1 MMDAIVEQLK
11 LLLGPSGVVET
22 PTIAAVGNWRGH
34 PYNSPFLLRPAN
46 TEQVAAVLRLCH
58 QHRQPLVI
66 HGGLSGMVGG
76 TSSAKSEISLSLEC
90 LQKIESIDTLGRTMT
105 VESGVRLQA
114 VQEAAA
120 AQNLFFALDLG
131 ARGSATIGGNI
142 ATNAGGNQVIR
153 YGMAREQVL
162 GLEVVLADGTILSS
176 MNHLLKNNAGYDLKH
191 LFIGSEGTL
200 GIVTKA
206 VLRLRPAMSA
216 RHTALVATDKFDKLP
231 RLLSHIESAL
241 GGKLSAFEAMWDN
254 YYELAIHGP
263 HLGAP
268 PLAQRHPFYALIESS
283 GSDSEAEA
291 ATFLAALESALA
303 AGIIDD
309 AVLAKSIKEQDALW
323 AIRDNIDALSA
334 IAPII
339 IFDVGL
345 PIGAM
350 EGYLKEI
357 ESALKSQL
365 DLSKIAVF
373 GHLGDSNLHIVVGTE
388 TEDLAVYHRVEEIL
402 YAPLQ
407 ALGGSISAEHGIGL
421 EKKRYLHYSR
431 NKEEIANMQLLKAT
445 FDPHN
450 ILNPGKIIDF

>member
-1 MMDAIVEQLK
+1 MENIHEQLK
-11 LLLGPSGVVET
+11 ALLDPSAVVEA
-22 PTIAAVGNWRGH
+22 PSISAVGNWLGH
-34 PYNSPFLLRPAN
+34 PYNSPLVLRPTT
-46 TEQVAAVLRLCH
+46 TEEVAAILRLCN
-58 QHRQPLVI
+58 QHRQAVVV

-76 TSSAKSEISLSLEC
+76 TSSAGDEICLSLERM
-90 LQKIESIDTLGRTMT
+90 QKAVSIDKLGRTMT
-105 VESGVRLQA
+105 VESGVHLQE

-120 AQNLFFALDLG
+120 AEGLFFALDLG

-206 VLRLRPAMSA
+206 VLRLRPAMPA
-216 RHTALVATDKFDKLP
+216 RNTALVATDQFDKLP

-241 GGKLSAFEAMWDN
+241 GGKLSAFEAIWDN
-254 YYELAIHGP
+254 YYQLATQGP

-268 PLAQRHPFYALIESS
+268 PLAQRHPYYALIEST

-291 ATFLAALESALA
+291 ATFLAALESALN
-303 AGIIDD
+303 AGLIDD
-309 AVLAKSIKEQDALW
+309 AVLAKSAKEQDALW
-323 AIRDNIDALSA
+323 AIRDNIDSLAA
-334 IAPII
+334 IAPVI

-350 EGYLKEI
+350 EAYIKQI
-357 ESALKSQL
+357 EAELKSQL
-365 DLSKIAVF
+365 GLTQLAVF

-388 TEDLAVYHRVEEIL
+388 TEDIDVYHRVEEVL

-431 NKEEIANMQLLKAT
+431 NAEEIATMRMLKKT
-445 FDPHN
+445 FDPNN
-450 ILNPGKIIDF
+450 ILNPGKVVDL

>member
-1 MMDAIVEQLK
+1 MKEIREQLK
-11 LLLGPSGVVET
+11 ALLGPSGVVES
-22 PTIAAVGNWRGH
+22 PSIAAVGNWRGH
-34 PYNSPFLLRPAN
+34 SYDSPLLLRPQT
-46 TEQVAAVLRLCH
+46 TEQVAAILRLCNQH
-58 QHRQPLVI
+58 QQAVVV

-76 TSSAKSEISLSLEC
+76 TSSAGDEICISLERM
-90 LQKIESIDTLGRTMT
+90 QKIEGIDKLGRTMT
-105 VESGVRLQA
+105 VESGVRLQE

-120 AQNLFFALDLG
+120 AEDLFFALDLG

-176 MNHLLKNNAGYDLKH
+176 MNHLLKNNAGYDLKQ

-206 VLRLRPAMSA
+206 VLRLRPAMPA
-216 RHTALVATDKFDKLP
+216 RNTALVATNQFDKLP

-241 GGKLSAFEAMWDN
+241 GGKLSAFEAIWDN
-254 YYELAIHGP
+254 YYQLATKGP

-268 PLAQRHPFYALIESS
+268 PLEQSHPYYALIESS
-283 GSDSEAEA
+283 GSDAEGEA
-291 ATFLAALESALA
+291 TVFLAALESALNA
-303 AGIIDD
+303 DLIQD
-309 AVLAKSIKEQDALW
+309 AVLAKSETEQDALW
-323 AIRDNIDALSA
+323 AIRDNIDSLAA
-334 IAPII
+334 IAPVI

-350 EGYLKEI
+350 EDYLKHI
-357 ESALKSQL
+357 ESELKSQL
-365 DLSKIAVF
+365 ELSKIAVF

-388 TEDLAVYHRVEEIL
+388 TEDIAVYHRVEEIL

-431 NKEEIANMQLLKAT
+431 SAEEIATMQLLKRS
-445 FDPHN
+445 FDPNN
-450 ILNPGKIIDF
+450 ILNPGKIIDI

>member
-1 MMDAIVEQLK
+1 MESIHERLK
-11 LLLGPSGVVET
+11 ALLGPSGVVEA
-22 PTIAAVGNWRGH
+22 PSISAVGNWRGH
-34 PYNSPFLLRPAN
+34 PYSSPLLLRPAN
-46 TEQVAAVLRLCH
+46 TEQVAEVLRLCN

-66 HGGLSGMVGG
+66 QGGLSSMVGG
-76 TSSAKSEISLSLEC
+76 TSSAKSEISLSLER
-90 LQKIESIDTLGRTMT
+90 LQKIETIDTLGRTMT

-120 AQNLFFALDLG
+120 GEGLFFALDLG

-206 VLRLRPAMSA
+206 VLRLRPAMPA
-216 RHTALVATDKFDKLP
+216 RNTALVATDEFDKLP

-241 GGKLSAFEAMWDN
+241 GGKLSAFEAIWDN
-254 YYELAIHGP
+254 YYQLAIQGP

-268 PLAQRHPFYALIESS
+268 PLAQCHPYYALIESS
-283 GSDSEAEA
+283 GSDGETDA
-291 ATFLAALESALA
+291 AAFLSALESALSA
-303 AGIIDD
+303 SLIND
-309 AVLAKSIKEQDALW
+309 AVLAKSEKEQGALW
-323 AIRDNIDALSA
+323 AIRDNIDSLAA
-334 IAPII
+334 IAPVI

-350 EGYLKEI
+350 EDYLKHI
-357 ESALKSQL
+357 EAALKSQL
-365 DLSKIAVF
+365 GLTQLAVF

-388 TEDLAVYHRVEEIL
+388 TEDIAVYHRIEEIL

-407 ALGGSISAEHGIGL
+407 TLGGSISAEHGIGL

-431 NKEEIANMQLLKAT
+431 NAEEIATMRLLKKT

-450 ILNPGKIIDF
+450 ILNPGKVLDL

>member
-1 MMDAIVEQLK
+1 MENIHERLK
-11 LLLGPSGVVET
+11 ALLGPSGIVEA
-22 PTIAAVGNWRGH
+22 PSISAVGNWRGH
-34 PYNSPFLLRPAN
+34 PYNSPLLLRPAN
-46 TEQVAAVLRLCH
+46 TEQVANVLRLCH

-66 HGGLSGMVGG
+66 QGGLSGMVGG
-76 TSSAKSEISLSLEC
+76 TSSAKSEISLSLER
-90 LQKIESIDTLGRTMT
+90 LEKIEAIDTLCRTMT

-120 AQNLFFALDLG
+120 GEGLFFALDLG

-162 GLEVVLADGTILSS
+162 GLEVVMADGTILSS

-216 RHTALVATDKFDKLP
+216 RNTALVATDKFDKLP

-241 GGKLSAFEAMWDN
+241 GGKLSAFEAIWDN
-254 YYELAIHGP
+254 YYQLAVQGP

-268 PLAQRHPFYALIESS
+268 PLAQRHPYYALIESS
-283 GSDSEAEA
+283 GSDGETDAT
-291 ATFLAALESALA
+291 TFLSALESALS
-303 AGIIDD
+303 AGLIND
-309 AVLAKSIKEQDALW
+309 AVLAKSEKEQDALW
-323 AIRDNIDALSA
+323 AIRDNIDSLTA
-334 IAPII
+334 IAPVI

-350 EGYLKEI
+350 EDYLKHI
-357 ESALKSQL
+357 EAALKSQL
-365 DLSKIAVF
+365 GLTQLSVF
-373 GHLGDSNLHIVVGTE
+373 GHLGDSNLHIVIGTE
-388 TEDLAVYHRVEEIL
+388 TEDIAVYHRVEEIL

-407 ALGGSISAEHGIGL
+407 TLGGSISAEHGIGL

-431 NKEEIANMQLLKAT
+431 NAEEMATMQLLKKT

-450 ILNPGKIIDF
+450 ILNPGKVVDL

>member
-1 MMDAIVEQLK
+1 MENIHERLK
-11 LLLGPSGVVET
+11 ALLGPSGVVEA
-22 PTIAAVGNWRGH
+22 PSISAVGNWRGH
-34 PYNSPFLLRPAN
+34 PYSSPLLLRPAN
-46 TEQVAAVLRLCH
+46 TEQVAEVLRLCN

-66 HGGLSGMVGG
+66 QGGLSGMVGG
-76 TSSAKSEISLSLEC
+76 TSNAKSEISISLER
-90 LQKIESIDTLGRTMT
+90 LQKIETIDTLGRTMT

-120 AQNLFFALDLG
+120 GEGLFFALDLG

-206 VLRLRPAMSA
+206 VLRLRPAMPA
-216 RHTALVATDKFDKLP
+216 RNTALVATDEFDKLP

-241 GGKLSAFEAMWDN
+241 GGKLSAFEAIWDN
-254 YYELAIHGP
+254 YYQLAAQGP

-268 PLAQRHPFYALIESS
+268 PLAQRHPYYALIESA
-283 GSDSEAEA
+283 GSDGETD
-291 ATFLAALESALA
+291 ATAFLSALESALN
-303 AGIIDD
+303 AGLIND
-309 AVLAKSIKEQDALW
+309 AVLAKSEKEQDALW
-323 AIRDNIDALSA
+323 AIRDNIDSLAA
-334 IAPII
+334 IAPVI

-350 EGYLKEI
+350 EDYLKHI
-357 ESALKSQL
+357 DAALKSQL
-365 DLSKIAVF
+365 GLTQLAVF

-388 TEDLAVYHRVEEIL
+388 TEDIAVYHRIEEIL

-407 ALGGSISAEHGIGL
+407 TLGGSISAEHGIGL

-431 NKEEIANMQLLKAT
+431 NAEEIATMRLLKKT

-450 ILNPGKIIDF
+450 ILNPGKVLDL

>member
-1 MMDAIVEQLK
+1 MDVIREQLIA
-11 LLLGPSGVVET
+11 LLGPSGVVEA
-22 PTIAAVGNWRGH
+22 PRISAVGNWRGH
-34 PYNSPFLLRPAN
+34 PYNSPLLLRPKT
-46 TEQVAAVLRLCH
+46 TEQVSAILRLCN
-58 QHRQPLVI
+58 QRQQAVVV

-76 TSSAKSEISLSLEC
+76 TSSGEHEICLSLER
-90 LQKIESIDTLGRTMT
+90 LQKIESIDQLGRTMT
-105 VESGVRLQA
+105 VESGVRLQE

-120 AQNLFFALDLG
+120 AEGLFFALDLG

-176 MNHLLKNNAGYDLKH
+176 MNHLLKNNAGYDLKQ

-200 GIVTKA
+200 GIITKA
-206 VLRLRPAMSA
+206 VLRLRPAMPA
-216 RHTALVATDKFDKLP
+216 RNTALVATDQFDKLP

-241 GGKLSAFEAMWDN
+241 GGKLSAFEAIWDN
-254 YYELAIHGP
+254 YYQLATQGP

-268 PLAQRHPFYALIESS
+268 PLAQRHPYYALIEST
-283 GSDSEAEA
+283 GSDAKAEAEV
-291 ATFLAALESALA
+291 FLAALERALN
-303 AGIIDD
+303 AGLIDD
-309 AVLAKSIKEQDALW
+309 AVLAKSVKEQDALW
-323 AIRDNIDALSA
+323 AIRDNIDALAA
-334 IAPII
+334 IAPVI

-345 PIGAM
+345 PIDAM
-350 EGYLKEI
+350 EAYLQHI
-357 ESALKSQL
+357 EAELKKQL
-365 DLSKIAVF
+365 GLNQLAVF

-388 TEDLAVYHRVEEIL
+388 TENLAVYHRVEDLL

-431 NKEEIANMQLLKAT
+431 NAEEIATMQLLKRT
-445 FDPHN
+445 FDPNN
-450 ILNPGKIIDF
+450 ILNPGKIF

>member
-1 MMDAIVEQLK
+1 MENILERLK
-11 LLLGPSGVVET
+11 ALLGPNGVVEA
-22 PTIAAVGNWRGH
+22 PSISAVGNWRGH
-34 PYNSPFLLRPAN
+34 PYNSPLLLRPAN
-46 TEQVAAVLRLCH
+46 TEQVAAVLRLCN

-66 HGGLSGMVGG
+66 QGGLSGMVGG
-76 TSSAKSEISLSLEC
+76 TSSTTNEISLSLER
-90 LQKIESIDTLGRTMT
+90 LQKIERIDTLGRTMT

-120 AQNLFFALDLG
+120 GEGLFFALDLG

-206 VLRLRPAMSA
+206 VLRLRPAMPA
-216 RHTALVATDKFDKLP
+216 RNTALVATDQFDKLP

-241 GGKLSAFEAMWDN
+241 GGKLSAFEAIWDN
-254 YYELAIHGP
+254 YYQLAIQGT

-268 PLAQRHPFYALIESS
+268 PLAQRHPYYAVIEST
-283 GSDSEAEA
+283 GRNGETDA
-291 ATFLAALESALA
+291 AAFLTALESALS
-303 AGIIDD
+303 AGLIND
-309 AVLAKSIKEQDALW
+309 AVLAKSAKEQDALW
-323 AIRDNIDALSA
+323 AIRDNIDSLAA
-334 IAPII
+334 IAPLI

-345 PIGAM
+345 PIGTM
-350 EGYLKEI
+350 EDYLKHI
-357 ESALKSQL
+357 KAKLKSELGLTQL
-365 DLSKIAVF
+365 AVF
-373 GHLGDSNLHIVVGTE
+373 GHLGDSNLHIAVGTE
-388 TEDLAVYHRVEEIL
+388 TEDIAVYHRIEKIL

-421 EKKRYLHYSR
+421 EKKRYLHYCR
-431 NKEEIANMQLLKAT
+431 NAEEIATMQLLKRT
-445 FDPHN
+445 FDPNN
-450 ILNPGKIIDF
+450 ILNPGKVVDP

>member
-1 MMDAIVEQLK
+1 MKEIREQLK
-11 LLLGPSGVVET
+11 ALLGPSGVVES
-22 PTIAAVGNWRGH
+22 PSIAAVGNWRGH
-34 PYNSPFLLRPAN
+34 PYDSPLLLRPQT
-46 TEQVAAVLRLCH
+46 TEQVSAILRLCNQH
-58 QHRQPLVI
+58 QQAVVV

-76 TSSAKSEISLSLEC
+76 TSSAGNEICLSLERMN
-90 LQKIESIDTLGRTMT
+90 KIEAIDTLSRTMT
-105 VESGVRLQA
+105 VESGVRLQE

-120 AQNLFFALDLG
+120 AENLFFALDLG

-176 MNHLLKNNAGYDLKH
+176 MNHLLKNNAGYDLKQ

-206 VLRLRPAMSA
+206 VLRLRPAMPS
-216 RHTALVATDKFDKLP
+216 RNTAWVATDQFDKLP

-241 GGKLSAFEAMWDN
+241 GGKLSAFEAIWDN
-254 YYELAIHGP
+254 YYQLATQGP

-268 PLAQRHPFYALIESS
+268 PLEQRHPYYALIESS
-283 GSDSEAEA
+283 GSDAEGEAEV
-291 ATFLAALESALA
+291 FLAALESALNA
-303 AGIIDD
+303 DLIQD
-309 AVLAKSIKEQDALW
+309 AVLAKSEKEQDALW
-323 AIRDNIDALSA
+323 AIRDNIDSLAA
-334 IAPII
+334 IAPVI

-350 EGYLKEI
+350 EDYLKHI
-357 ESALKSQL
+357 EVELKSQL
-365 DLSKIAVF
+365 GLNKIAVF

-388 TEDLAVYHRVEEIL
+388 TEDIAVYHHVEEIL

-431 NKEEIANMQLLKAT
+431 SPEEIATMTLLKRSL
-445 FDPHN
+445 DPNN
-450 ILNPGKIIDF
+450 ILNPGKVIDI

>member
-1 MMDAIVEQLK
+1 MENIHERLK
-11 LLLGPSGVVET
+11 ALLGPSGIVEA
-22 PTIAAVGNWRGH
+22 PSISAVGNWRGH
-34 PYNSPFLLRPAN
+34 PYDSPLLLRPAN
-46 TEQVAAVLRLCH
+46 TEQVANVLRLCH

-66 HGGLSGMVGG
+66 QGGLSGMVGG
-76 TSSAKSEISLSLEC
+76 TSSAKSEISLSLER
-90 LQKIESIDTLGRTMT
+90 LEKIEAIDTLCRTMT

-120 AQNLFFALDLG
+120 GEGLFFALDLG

-162 GLEVVLADGTILSS
+162 GLEVVMADGTILSS

-216 RHTALVATDKFDKLP
+216 RNTALVATDKFDKLP

-241 GGKLSAFEAMWDN
+241 GGKLSAFEAIWDN
-254 YYELAIHGP
+254 YYQLAVQGP

-268 PLAQRHPFYALIESS
+268 PLAQRHPYYALIESS
-283 GSDSEAEA
+283 GSDGETD
-291 ATFLAALESALA
+291 ATAFLSALESALS
-303 AGIIDD
+303 AGLIND
-309 AVLAKSIKEQDALW
+309 AVLAKSEKEQDALW
-323 AIRDNIDALSA
+323 AIRDNIDSLTA
-334 IAPII
+334 IAPVI

-350 EGYLKEI
+350 EDYLKHI
-357 ESALKSQL
+357 EAALKSQL
-365 DLSKIAVF
+365 GLTQLAVF

-388 TEDLAVYHRVEEIL
+388 TEDIAVYHRVEEIL

-407 ALGGSISAEHGIGL
+407 TLGGSISAEHGIGL

-431 NKEEIANMQLLKAT
+431 NAEEMATMRLLKKT

-450 ILNPGKIIDF
+450 ILNPGKVVDL

>member
-1 MMDAIVEQLK
+1 MENIHERLK
-11 LLLGPSGVVET
+11 ALLGPSGIVEA
-22 PTIAAVGNWRGH
+22 PSISAVGNWRGH
-34 PYNSPFLLRPAN
+34 PYNSPLLLRPAN
-46 TEQVAAVLRLCH
+46 TEQVANVLRLCH

-66 HGGLSGMVGG
+66 QGGLSGMVGG
-76 TSSAKSEISLSLEC
+76 TSSAKSEISLSLER
-90 LQKIESIDTLGRTMT
+90 LQKIEAIDTLGRTMT

-120 AQNLFFALDLG
+120 GEGLFFALDLG

-162 GLEVVLADGTILSS
+162 GLEVVMADGTILSS

-216 RHTALVATDKFDKLP
+216 RNTALVATDEFDKLP

-241 GGKLSAFEAMWDN
+241 GGKLSAFEAIWDN
-254 YYELAIHGP
+254 YYQLAVQGP

-268 PLAQRHPFYALIESS
+268 PLAQRHPYYALIESS
-283 GSDSEAEA
+283 GSDGETD
-291 ATFLAALESALA
+291 ATAFLSALESALS
-303 AGIIDD
+303 AGLIND
-309 AVLAKSIKEQDALW
+309 AVLAKSEKEQDALW
-323 AIRDNIDALSA
+323 AIRDNIDSLTA
-334 IAPII
+334 IAPVI

-350 EGYLKEI
+350 EDYLKHI
-357 ESALKSQL
+357 EAALKSQL
-365 DLSKIAVF
+365 GLTQLAVF

-388 TEDLAVYHRVEEIL
+388 TEDIAVYHRVEEIL

-407 ALGGSISAEHGIGL
+407 TLGGSISAEHGIGL

-431 NKEEIANMQLLKAT
+431 NAEEMATMQLLKKT

-450 ILNPGKIIDF
+450 ILNPGKVVDL

>member
-1 MMDAIVEQLK
+1 MDVIREQLIA
-11 LLLGPSGVVET
+11 LLGPSGVVEA
-22 PTIAAVGNWRGH
+22 PRISAVGNWRGH
-34 PYNSPFLLRPAN
+34 PYNSPLLLRPKT
-46 TEQVAAVLRLCH
+46 TEQVSAILRLCN
-58 QHRQPLVI
+58 QRQQAVVV

-76 TSSAKSEISLSLEC
+76 TSSGEHEICLSLER
-90 LQKIESIDTLGRTMT
+90 LQKIESIDQLGRTMT
-105 VESGVRLQA
+105 VESGVRLQE

-120 AQNLFFALDLG
+120 AEGLFFALDLG

-176 MNHLLKNNAGYDLKH
+176 MNHLLKNNAGYDLKQ

-200 GIVTKA
+200 GIITKA
-206 VLRLRPAMSA
+206 VLRLRPAMPA
-216 RHTALVATDKFDKLP
+216 RNTALVATDQFDKLP

-241 GGKLSAFEAMWDN
+241 GGKLSAFEAIWDN
-254 YYELAIHGP
+254 YYQLATQGP

-268 PLAQRHPFYALIESS
+268 PLAQRHPYYALIEST
-283 GSDSEAEA
+283 GSDAKAEAEV
-291 ATFLAALESALA
+291 FLAALESALN
-303 AGIIDD
+303 AGLIDD
-309 AVLAKSIKEQDALW
+309 AVLAKSVKEQDALW
-323 AIRDNIDALSA
+323 AIRDNIDALAA
-334 IAPII
+334 IAPVI

-345 PIGAM
+345 PIDAM
-350 EGYLKEI
+350 EAYLQHI
-357 ESALKSQL
+357 EAELKKQL
-365 DLSKIAVF
+365 GLNQLAVF

-388 TEDLAVYHRVEEIL
+388 TENLAVYHRVEDLL

-431 NKEEIANMQLLKAT
+431 NAEEIATMQLLKRT
-445 FDPHN
+445 FDPNN
-450 ILNPGKIIDF
+450 ILNPGKIF

>member
-1 MMDAIVEQLK
+1 MDTIRQQLK
-11 LLLGPSGVVET
+11 ALLGPRGVVET

-34 PYNSPFLLRPAN
+34 PYNSPLLLRPTS
-46 TEQVAAVLRLCH
+46 TEQVAAVLRLCNQH
-58 QHRQPLVI
+58 QQALVI

-76 TSSAKSEISLSLEC
+76 TSSARDEICLSLER
-90 LQKIESIDTLGRTMT
+90 LQKIEGIDTLGRTIT
-105 VESGVRLQA
+105 VESGARLQA
-114 VQEAAA
+114 VQEAALA
-120 AQNLFFALDLG
+120 ENLFFALDLG

-153 YGMAREQVL
+153 YGMTREQVL

-176 MNHLLKNNAGYDLKH
+176 MNHLLKNNAGYDLKQ

-206 VLRLRPAMSA
+206 VLRLRPAMPA
-216 RHTALVATDKFDKLP
+216 RNTALVATNQFDKLP
-231 RLLSHIESAL
+231 RLLSHIERAL
-241 GGKLSAFEAMWDN
+241 GGKLSAFEAIWDN
-254 YYELAIHGP
+254 YFQLALQGP
-263 HLGAP
+263 HLSTP
-268 PLAQRHPFYALIESS
+268 PFEQRHPYYALIEST
-283 GSDSEAEA
+283 GSDTETEADI
-291 ATFLAALESALA
+291 FLAALENALSAGL
-303 AGIIDD
+303 IND
-309 AVLAKSIKEQDALW
+309 AVLAKSEKEQESLW
-323 AIRDNIDALSA
+323 AIRDNIDSLAA
-334 IAPII
+334 IAPVI

-350 EGYLKEI
+350 ESYLEQI
-357 ESALKSQL
+357 QADLKSQL
-365 DLSKIAVF
+365 DLTQLAVF

-388 TEDLAVYHRVEEIL
+388 TKDITVYHRVEEIL

-431 NKEEIANMQLLKAT
+431 NAEEIATMRLLKKT

-450 ILNPGKIIDF
+450 ILNPGKVVDL

>member
-1 MMDAIVEQLK
+1 MENIHERLK
-11 LLLGPSGVVET
+11 ALLGPSGIVEA
-22 PTIAAVGNWRGH
+22 PSISAVGNWRGH
-34 PYNSPFLLRPAN
+34 PYDSPLLLRPAN
-46 TEQVAAVLRLCH
+46 TEQVANVLRLCH

-66 HGGLSGMVGG
+66 QGGLSGMVGG
-76 TSSAKSEISLSLEC
+76 TSSAKSEISLSLER
-90 LQKIESIDTLGRTMT
+90 LEKIEAIDTLCRTMI

-120 AQNLFFALDLG
+120 GEGLFFALDLG

-162 GLEVVLADGTILSS
+162 GLEVVMADGTILSS

-216 RHTALVATDKFDKLP
+216 RNTALVATDKFDKLP

-241 GGKLSAFEAMWDN
+241 GGKLSAFEAIWDN
-254 YYELAIHGP
+254 YYQLAVQGP

-268 PLAQRHPFYALIESS
+268 PLAQRHPYYALIESS
-283 GSDSEAEA
+283 GSDGETD
-291 ATFLAALESALA
+291 ATAFLSALESALS
-303 AGIIDD
+303 AGLIND
-309 AVLAKSIKEQDALW
+309 AVLAKSEKEQDALW
-323 AIRDNIDALSA
+323 AIRDNIDSLTA
-334 IAPII
+334 IAPVI

-350 EGYLKEI
+350 EDYLKHI
-357 ESALKSQL
+357 EAALKSQL
-365 DLSKIAVF
+365 GLTQLAVF

-388 TEDLAVYHRVEEIL
+388 TQDIAVYHRVEEIL

-407 ALGGSISAEHGIGL
+407 TLGGSISAEHGIGL

-431 NKEEIANMQLLKAT
+431 NAEEMATMQLLKKT

-450 ILNPGKIIDF
+450 ILNPGKVVDL

>member
-1 MMDAIVEQLK
+1 MDAILQQLK
-11 LLLGPSGVVET
+11 ALLGPSGVVET
-22 PTIAAVGNWRGH
+22 PSISAVGNWRGH
-34 PYNSPFLLRPAN
+34 PNNSPLLLRPET
-46 TEQVAAVLRLCH
+46 TEQVAAILRLCN
-58 QHRQPLVI
+58 QHRQAIVV

-76 TSSAKSEISLSLEC
+76 TSSASDEICLSLERM
-90 LQKIESIDTLGRTMT
+90 QKIESIDKLGRTMT
-105 VESGVRLQA
+105 VESGVRLQD

-120 AQNLFFALDLG
+120 AEDLFFALDLG

-176 MNHLLKNNAGYDLKH
+176 LNHLLKNNAGYDLKQ

-200 GIVTKA
+200 GIITKA
-206 VLRLRPAMSA
+206 VLRLRPAMPA
-216 RHTALVATDKFDKLP
+216 RNTALVATDQFDKLP

-241 GGKLSAFEAMWDN
+241 GGKLSAFEAIWDS
-254 YYELAIHGP
+254 YYQLATQGP

-268 PLAQRHPFYALIESS
+268 PLTQRHPYYALIEST
-283 GSDSEAEA
+283 GSDAEAEA
-291 ATFLAALESALA
+291 EVFLAALESAFN
-303 AGIIDD
+303 AGLIDD
-309 AVLAKSIKEQDALW
+309 AVLAKSAKEQDALW
-323 AIRDNIDALSA
+323 AIRDNIDALAA
-334 IAPII
+334 IAPVI

-350 EGYLKEI
+350 EAYIKHI
-357 ESALKSQL
+357 EAELKSQL
-365 DLSKIAVF
+365 GLTQLAVF

-388 TEDLAVYHRVEEIL
+388 SEDIDIYHRVEDLL

-431 NKEEIANMQLLKAT
+431 NAEEIATMQLLKRT
-445 FDPHN
+445 FDPNN
-450 ILNPGKIIDF
+450 ILNPGKIIDP

>member
-1 MMDAIVEQLK
+1 MKEIREQLK
-11 LLLGPSGVVET
+11 ALLGPSGVVES
-22 PTIAAVGNWRGH
+22 PSIAAVGNWRGH
-34 PYNSPFLLRPAN
+34 SYDSPLLLRPQT
-46 TEQVAAVLRLCH
+46 TEQVAAILRLCNQH
-58 QHRQPLVI
+58 QQAVVV

-76 TSSAKSEISLSLEC
+76 TSSADNEICISLERM
-90 LQKIESIDTLGRTMT
+90 QKIEALDTLGRTMT
-105 VESGVRLQA
+105 VESGVRLQEA
-114 VQEAAA
+114 QEAAA
-120 AQNLFFALDLG
+120 AENLFFALDLG

-176 MNHLLKNNAGYDLKH
+176 MNHLLKNNAGYDLKQ

-206 VLRLRPAMSA
+206 VLRLRPAMPA
-216 RHTALVATDKFDKLP
+216 RNTALVATDQFDKLP

-241 GGKLSAFEAMWDN
+241 GGKLSAFEAIWDN
-254 YYELAIHGP
+254 YYQLATQGP

-268 PLAQRHPFYALIESS
+268 PLEQRHSYYALIESS
-283 GSDSEAEA
+283 GSDAEGEAEV
-291 ATFLAALESALA
+291 FLAALESALNTDL
-303 AGIIDD
+303 IQD
-309 AVLAKSIKEQDALW
+309 AVLAKSETEQDALW
-323 AIRDNIDALSA
+323 AIRDNIDSLAA
-334 IAPII
+334 IAPVI

-350 EGYLKEI
+350 EHYLKHIGAE
-357 ESALKSQL
+357 LKSQL
-365 DLSKIAVF
+365 GLSKIAVF

-388 TEDLAVYHRVEEIL
+388 TEDITVYHRVEEIL

-431 NKEEIANMQLLKAT
+431 NAEEIATMQLLKRT
-445 FDPHN
+445 FDPNN
-450 ILNPGKIIDF
+450 ILNPGKIIDI

>member
-1 MMDAIVEQLK
+1 MKEIREQLK
-11 LLLGPSGVVET
+11 ALLGPGGAVES
-22 PTIAAVGNWRGH
+22 PSISAVGNWRGH
-34 PYNSPFLLRPAN
+34 PYNSPLLLRPET
-46 TEQVAAVLRLCH
+46 TEQVAAILRLCN
-58 QHRQPLVI
+58 QHRQAIVV

-76 TSSAKSEISLSLEC
+76 TSSDRNEICISLER
-90 LQKIESIDTLGRTMT
+90 LQKIESIDKLGRTMI
-105 VESGVRLQA
+105 VESGVRLQD
-114 VQEAAA
+114 VQEAASTEG
-120 AQNLFFALDLG
+120 LFFALDLG

-200 GIVTKA
+200 GVVTKA
-206 VLRLRPAMSA
+206 VLRLRPAMPA
-216 RHTALVATDKFDKLP
+216 RNTALVATDQFDKLP

-241 GGKLSAFEAMWDN
+241 GGKLSAFEAIWDN
-254 YYELAIHGP
+254 YYQLAIQGP
-263 HLGAP
+263 HLGTP
-268 PLAQRHPFYALIESS
+268 PLAQRHPYYALIEST
-283 GSDSEAEA
+283 GSNAEAESKV
-291 ATFLAALESALA
+291 FLAALESALN
-303 AGIIDD
+303 AGLIDD
-309 AVLAKSIKEQDALW
+309 AVLAKSAKEQDSLW
-323 AIRDNIDALSA
+323 AIRDNIDSLAA

-350 EGYLKEI
+350 EAYLKQI
-357 ESALKSQL
+357 EAELKNQL
-365 DLSKIAVF
+365 GLSKIAVF

-388 TEDLAVYHRVEEIL
+388 TEDLAVYHRIEEIL

-431 NKEEIANMQLLKAT
+431 NTEEIATMQLLKRT
-445 FDPHN
+445 FDPNN
-450 ILNPGKIIDF
+450 ILNPGKVVDL

>member
-1 MMDAIVEQLK
+1 MDVIREQLIA
-11 LLLGPSGVVET
+11 LLGPSGVVEA
-22 PTIAAVGNWRGH
+22 PRISAVGNWRGH
-34 PYNSPFLLRPAN
+34 PYNSPLLLRPKT
-46 TEQVAAVLRLCH
+46 TEQVSAILRLCN
-58 QHRQPLVI
+58 QRQQAVVV

-76 TSSAKSEISLSLEC
+76 TSSGEHEICLTLER
-90 LQKIESIDTLGRTMT
+90 LQKIESIDQLGRTMT
-105 VESGVRLQA
+105 VESGVRLQE

-120 AQNLFFALDLG
+120 AEGLFFALDLG

-176 MNHLLKNNAGYDLKH
+176 MNHLLKNNAGYDLKQ

-200 GIVTKA
+200 GIITKA
-206 VLRLRPAMSA
+206 VLRLRPAMPA
-216 RHTALVATDKFDKLP
+216 RNTALVATDQFDKLP

-241 GGKLSAFEAMWDN
+241 GGKLSAFEAIWDN
-254 YYELAIHGP
+254 YYQLATQGP

-268 PLAQRHPFYALIESS
+268 PLAQRHPYYALIEST
-283 GSDSEAEA
+283 GSDAKAEAEV
-291 ATFLAALESALA
+291 FLAALESALN
-303 AGIIDD
+303 AGLIDD
-309 AVLAKSIKEQDALW
+309 AVLAKSVKEQDALW
-323 AIRDNIDALSA
+323 AIRDNIDALAA
-334 IAPII
+334 IAPVI

-345 PIGAM
+345 PIDAM
-350 EGYLKEI
+350 EAYLQHI
-357 ESALKSQL
+357 EAELKKQLGLSQL
-365 DLSKIAVF
+365 AVF

-388 TEDLAVYHRVEEIL
+388 TENLAVYHRVEDLL

-431 NKEEIANMQLLKAT
+431 NAEEIATMQLLKRT
-445 FDPHN
+445 FDPNN
-450 ILNPGKIIDF
+450 ILNPGKIF